1 MNNKQHP
8 PRPRAKACSVRL
20 SDFSSMMVY
29 NVSSSRKSMFY
40 TCEEKGRILNDMMQ
54 TRARLATSIAGG
66 QRLNADDLYDCIGIE
81 VLITPGMRMRAV
93 EHKQNHARLILT
105 NQNTCTA
112 EELRDMSKESSS
124 QSREM
129 AQKLASSYLNK
140 LVV

>member
-8 PRPRAKACSVRL
+8 PRPMAEAPSVRF
-20 SDFSSMMVY
+20 SDFSSMMIY
-29 NVSSSRKSMFY
+29 NGTGSRKSMFY
-40 TCEEKGRILNDMMQ
+40 SSEEMRRFRNDMLQ
-54 TRARLATSIAGG
+54 ARARLATLIAGR

-81 VLITPGMRMRAV
+81 VMITPGMAMRAV

-105 NQNTCTA
+105 NQGTCTA

-124 QSREM
+124 QAREE

-140 LVV
+140 FVV